1 MIFQLS
7 AKTEQNFSMD
17 QEKNIFLPL
26 EIVSIL

>member
-7 AKTEQNFSMD
+7 AKSEQNFPMD